1 MGKNVTFGNRC
12 LRCFL
17 GLSGSC
23 SLCKITVG
31 TSVAEQVTPYPPAEV
46 ITPSSQAQV
55 KSEIIQNL
63 NSEWSNQNVTG
74 LEE

>member
-12 LRCFL
+12 PRCFL

-31 TSVAEQVTPYPPAEV
+31 TSVAGQVPPHPPAEV
-46 ITPSSQAQV
+46 ITLLRQAQV
-55 KSEIIQNL
+55 KSEIVQNL
-63 NSEWSNQNVTG
+63 NSECSNQNVTG